1 VGTGCIARTLRDEGE
16 RTMMRSRSSSE
27 VGLKRPPSES
37 LGTVQGFMVS
47 LHLVEY
53 PQLWTMSIL
62 PLTCASAV
70 QTLLLCFHLA
80 SELFLPPPRPAP
92 PTTELP
98 PPPRAAPPTPK
109 PCHGFSIFGRL
120 NA

>member
-1 VGTGCIARTLRDEGE
+1 
-16 RTMMRSRSSSE
+16 MMRSRSSSE
-27 VGLKRPPSES
+27 VGLKRPPS
-37 LGTVQGFMVS
+37 GDCAGFMAS
-47 LHLVEY
+47 LHLVD
-53 PQLWTMSIL
+53 
-62 PLTCASAV
+62 AV

-98 PPPRAAPPTPK
+98 PPPKAAPPTPK

-120 NA
+120 IA